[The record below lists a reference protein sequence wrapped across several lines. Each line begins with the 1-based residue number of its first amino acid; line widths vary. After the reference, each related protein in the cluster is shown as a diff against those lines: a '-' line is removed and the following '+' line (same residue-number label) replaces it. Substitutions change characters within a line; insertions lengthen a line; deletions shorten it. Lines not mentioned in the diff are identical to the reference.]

1 MANFTQLKQLWIPTI
16 QVLNVEPGS
25 PAELAGLRPTLQSQ
39 QGILLGD
46 EILAVD
52 GKDWA
57 DHELELARKT
67 HLLSGILSIFSWNM
81 IGYIEATFR

>member
-1 MANFTQLKQLWIPTI
+1 M

-52 GKDWA
+52 GKDWGIWG
-57 DHELELARKT
+57 DGHISQQELARKAKF
-67 HLLSGILSIFSWNM
+67 LGI
-81 IGYIEATFR
+81 

>member
-1 MANFTQLKQLWIPTI
+1 M

-52 GKDWA
+52 GKDWG
-57 DHELELARKT
+57 DGHISQQELAKKN
-67 HLLSGILSIFSWNM
+67 IFWVGFDA
-81 IGYIEATFR
+81 I